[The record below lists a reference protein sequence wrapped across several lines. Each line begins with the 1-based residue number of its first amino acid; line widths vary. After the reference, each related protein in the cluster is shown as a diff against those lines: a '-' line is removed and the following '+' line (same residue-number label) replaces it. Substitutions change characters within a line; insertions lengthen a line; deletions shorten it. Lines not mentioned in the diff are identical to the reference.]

1 MSDGKG
7 PWHHPPKTHSWAH
20 HALWWALIAAGV
32 AAVALLWH
40 EFPNALSTYADQGR
54 FLRLSILLVLLASG
68 LVYSRRFAARE
79 SLRNAA
85 LWCAIMAVLAL
96 GYTFYHQIRDAA
108 SDMGSELVP
117 GYPTEIDANRIVFS
131 ENQDGNFE
139 AIGKVN
145 GTPVQ
150 FLIDTGASD
159 IVLSPADAR
168 RAGIDMSALQYGRI
182 YETANGEGRGAP
194 ASVAELQIGPVRLV
208 NIDVSVNEA
217 PMRSSLLGM
226 AFLKRMKSFE
236 MKGRKL
242 TVQWR

>member
-7 PWHHPPKTHSWAH
+7 PWHHPPPKTPAR
-20 HALWWALIAAGV
+20 HAIWWALIAAGV
-32 AAVALLWH
+32 LGIALLWH
-40 EFPNALSTYADQGR
+40 AFPNALSTYGAQGQFMR
-54 FLRLSILLVLLASG
+54 SSILLVLVASS
-68 LVYSRRFAARE
+68 LVYSRRFTGRE

-85 LWCAIMAVLAL
+85 LWCAILAALGL

-108 SDMGSELVP
+108 SEMRTELVP
-117 GYPTEIDANRIVFS
+117 GYPTQTDADHIVFS
-131 ENQDGNFE
+131 ENSDGNFE
-139 AIGKVN
+139 AVGKVN
-145 GTPVQ
+145 GAPVE

-159 IVLSPADAR
+159 IVLSPADAK
-168 RAGIDMSALQYGRI
+168 RAGIDMAALQYGRI
-182 YETANGEGRGAP
+182 TETANGEGRVAP
-194 ASVAELQIGPVRLV
+194 ASAAELQIGPVKLV